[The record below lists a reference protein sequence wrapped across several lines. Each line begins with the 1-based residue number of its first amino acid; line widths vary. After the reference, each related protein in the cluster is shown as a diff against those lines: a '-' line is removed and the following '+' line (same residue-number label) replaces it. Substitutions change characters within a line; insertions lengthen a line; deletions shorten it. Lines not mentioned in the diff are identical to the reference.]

1 MLEYL
6 DTQLRCSALK
16 ETAESCHLWD
26 NIFASFRQNVSSCM
40 RYAPLLT
47 SLPLH
52 RRAKRDLV
60 IRRGQYLLCHQLYT
74 ALYTCSWSTCKLLSS
89 MKVRTFLEAR
99 TWLGVGDWCGR
110 PGRQSPRSG
119 KMDILN
125 ERIYYLC
132 STNIIEPNKRKVNK
146 VWFLGP
152 FTELWEATISFVIC
166 LSVHSSAWNNSAPT
180 GEILVKLDIWGFFK
194 NLSRK
199 FKFH

>member
-1 MLEYL
+1 MN
-6 DTQLRCSALK
+6 CFV
-16 ETAESCHLWD
+16 
-26 NIFASFRQNVSSCM
+26 IASWQSTLLQCFKRNCRVLPFVRQCFSRFRQNVSNCM

-60 IRRGQYLLCHQLYT
+60 IRRGQYLLCHLLYT
-74 ALYTCSWSTCKLLSS
+74 ALYTCRWSTCKRLSS

-99 TWLGVGDWCGR
+99 SWLGEGDWCGCGR

-152 FTELWEATISFVIC
+152 FHMPVRPFVRMKYLGSHWRDFSETWHLRI
-166 LSVHSSAWNNSAPT
+166 
-180 GEILVKLDIWGFFK
+180 F
-194 NLSRK
+194 
-199 FKFH
+199 